1 MSDTRKKKSLKKSKN
16 KNKKKSVNKSTFI
29 EGDKIIII
37 KDKALAKKYGE
48 KIQKKIKDSFP
59 PWMKKYM

>member
-1 MSDTRKKKSLKKSKN
+1 MSETRKKKSVKKSKN
-16 KNKKKSVNKSTFI
+16 KKKSLHKKSTII

-48 KIQKKIKDSFP
+48 KIQKKIKNSFP
-59 PWMKKYM
+59 QWMKKYM

>member
-1 MSDTRKKKSLKKSKN
+1 MKHVKRKASKN
-16 KNKKKSVNKSTFI
+16 LKIKRKVYTKKSTFI

-48 KIQKKIKDSFP
+48 KIQKKIKNSFP
-59 PWMKKYM
+59 QWMKKYM